1 MAEQDS
7 GQERTEQ
14 PTPKRLED
22 ARNKGQVLRSR
33 ELNTLFTTFGASV
46 ALLAFGG
53 AMGERLVDSTR
64 RLMTL
69 DRALAFDTRLMLAQ
83 AYDAAAELVRM
94 QLPLFAAVAAAAF
107 AGPAVLGGIRFSAEA
122 MGLKLEHLDPLKG
135 FKRMFSANSLLEVV
149 KSLLKVGWL
158 GSVAWA
164 VGAALQDH
172 ILSLGHLPLEA
183 ALADAL
189 WMLALALLILSL
201 ALLPIAAI
209 DVPHQWWQHMSK
221 LKMTRQEVR
230 DELKDVEGNPEIKGR
245 VRQQQRE
252 LAQRRMMEEV
262 PTADVV
268 ITNPTHF
275 AVALRYDPRG
285 NAAPRVVAKGVDLVA
300 ERIRAV
306 ARDSNVP
313 LFEAP
318 PLARALYW
326 STELGRTIPG
336 GLYVAVARVLA
347 YVYQLRAATRPY
359 AGPARPTDLPVPD
372 EFLARERSGERPG
385 DSPEE
390 SR

>member
-14 PTPKRLED
+14 PTSKRLDD
-22 ARNKGQVLRSR
+22 ARKKGQVLRSR
-33 ELNTLFTTFGASV
+33 ELNTLLTTLGAAA

-69 DRALAFDTRLMLAQ
+69 DRVLAFDSRLMLMQ
-83 AYDAAAELVRM
+83 VYDAAADVVRI
-94 QLPLFAAVAAAAF
+94 QLPLFAAVAVAAF
-107 AGPAVLGGIRFSAEA
+107 AGPAVIGGIRFSAEA
-122 MGLKLEHLDPLKG
+122 MGLKLERLDPLKG
-135 FKRMFSANSLLEVV
+135 VTRMFSLNSLVEVA
-149 KSLLKVGWL
+149 KSLLKVAWL
-158 GSVAWA
+158 GAIAWA
-164 VGAALQDH
+164 VGAALEER
-172 ILSLGHLPLEA
+172 ILALGRLPLEA
-183 ALADAL
+183 ALVDAL
-189 WMLALALLILSL
+189 WMLALALLILSI
-201 ALLPIAAI
+201 ALVPIAAI

-230 DELKDVEGNPEIKGR
+230 DEMKDVEGNPEIKSR

-306 ARDSNVP
+306 ARDSAVP

-326 STELGRTIPG
+326 STELNHTIPG

-347 YVYQLRAATRPY
+347 YVYQLRAAAHPY
-359 AGPARPTDLPVPD
+359 DAPKRPTDLPVPE
-372 EFLARERSGERPG
+372 EFLARER
-385 DSPEE
+385 PEE